1 MTDASRVV
9 TPDAVLARRAA
20 RHHLLAPAQD
30 GPAAVARAV
39 AGVHAQ
45 IMSAA
50 ELSLGLRLD
59 GATRQDVRRALWED
73 GTLVKT
79 FGPRGTVHL
88 LAAEDLPLWT
98 AALAAVPRPGE
109 GLPDDVRLSHDQA
122 EAVLTAIGKAL
133 QGEPLTAEELGE
145 AVVARTGP
153 WAADPVLPAFG
164 GWWPRWRQVLGTAAH
179 RGLVVF
185 GPDRG
190 RRTTYTR
197 PGRPG
202 QDVTPAGTETALRFL
217 VRSYL
222 HAYGPAS
229 ADHLARWLSAPP
241 TWCADLLA
249 RLRDELEPVLLEG
262 TGPLWQLAG
271 EELTT
276 PDGAPAGSGKLGPGS
291 LPGVRLLPY
300 FDAYVVGSHPRDL
313 LFPGRA
319 ADRALNRGQA
329 GNYPVLLVD
338 GVVAGVWHVRR
349 SGRRLDV
356 TVEPL
361 RPLGRARTR
370 ELEQEVDR
378 VGGILEGTPTL
389 TVGRVTVGP
398 HA

>member
-1 MTDASRVV
+1 MTDDLTAGE
-9 TPDAVLARRAA
+9 VLARRTA
-20 RHHLLAPAQD
+20 RHHLVAPTGA

-39 AGVHAQ
+39 CGIHAQ

-50 ELSLGLRLD
+50 ELSLALRLA
-59 GATRQDVRRALWED
+59 GATRSDVRRALWED

-98 AALAAVPRPGE
+98 AALSAVPRPGDGVTE
-109 GLPDDVRLSHDQA
+109 DALLSPA
-122 EAVLTAIGKAL
+122 RAKAVLDAIADAL

-164 GWWPRWRQVLGTAAH
+164 GWWPRWRQALGTAAH
-179 RGLVVF
+179 HGTVVF

-197 PGRPG
+197 PGRAVPG
-202 QDVTPAGTETALRFL
+202 TAAADEEAALRFL

-229 ADHLARWLSAPP
+229 SDHLARWLGAPP
-241 TWCADLLA
+241 AWCA
-249 RLRDELEPVLLEG
+249 RVVNGMREELEPVTVEG
-262 TGPLWQLAG
+262 AGPLWQLAD
-271 EELTT
+271 ERAAPEVRAA
-276 PDGAPAGSGKLGPGS
+276 DGA

-313 LFPGRA
+313 LFPGPA
-319 ADRALNRGQA
+319 TERALNRGQA

-338 GVVAGVWHVRR
+338 GVVAGVWHLRR
-349 SGRRLDV
+349 SGRRLAV

-361 RPLGRARTR
+361 RPLGRTRRR
-370 ELEQEVDR
+370 ELDEQVER
-378 VGGILEGTPTL
+378 VGRILEGTPTL
-389 TVGRVTVGP
+389 TVGTVGVGP